1 MLHSAVAIIA
11 EDGYGRM
18 SVARVTHRAR
28 VSRRTFYDVFRDR
41 EDCFLAAFDS
51 ALVRVEERVRVA
63 YESENGGWLE
73 RTRAGLGAVLVFL
86 DEEPGMR
93 SLLIFDP
100 LSAGPQVLKRR
111 GEVLKRLGVAVQD
124 GAPRSL
130 PPLIGEGVI
139 GAVFGLVHARLLT
152 KPSGSLLEQLS
163 VLMGVIVLAFEGPV
177 VAERE
182 MARPVPKASRA
193 SRKTRANTEGISGD
207 LLEGLDMRLTYR
219 TLRVLTTIVEQSA
232 ARGGGLSNREV
243 AQGAGISDQ
252 GQVSKL
258 LARLQRL
265 ELIENTAFSRRPY
278 QPTGEPN
285 AWRLTPRG
293 EGVVRDVM

>member
-18 SVARVTHRAR
+18 SVARVTNRAR
-28 VSRRTFYDVFRDR
+28 VSRRTFYDVFNDR

-51 ALVRVEERVRVA
+51 ALARVEERVRIACEGV
-63 YESENGGWLE
+63 NGGWRE
-73 RTRAGLGAVLVFL
+73 RTRAGLGAVLVCL
-86 DEEPGMR
+86 DEQPGMR
-93 SLLIFDP
+93 SLLVFDP
-100 LSAGPQVLKRR
+100 LSAGPRVLKRR
-111 GEVLKRLGVAVQD
+111 GEVLKGLGVAVQD

-152 KPSGSLLEQLS
+152 RPSGSLLEQLS

-182 MARPVPKASRA
+182 MARPVPKAPRV
-193 SRKTRANTEGISGD
+193 SRKTRTNTEGISGD

-265 ELIENTAFSRRPY
+265 ELIENTAFAERPY

-293 EGVVRDVM
+293 EGVVRDVI